1 MVQHGQH
8 SRHHPGPVAT
18 RPVVIERGSLVTIA
32 SQTAMTEFACIT
44 PIPAQPF
51 TIPASVLLSL
61 AAESQT
67 LYLCHFRFG

>member
-1 MVQHGQH
+1 MDNI
-8 SRHHPGPVAT
+8 PITWT
-18 RPVVIERGSLVTIA
+18 RGDPAGVVTIERGSLVTIA

-67 LYLCHFRFG
+67 PYLCHFRFG